1 MYMSGLRED
10 SDSVLM
16 DLAYIN
22 GWDIDFT
29 HDIQP
34 GDNYS
39 LIYEE
44 IIVNG
49 EKVVDGDILISEFN
63 NKEKYVAVR
72 FNIDRDNAEYFNPDG
87 ENVKRHFT
95 FARRN
100 KLHKFKYN

>member
-1 MYMSGLRED
+1 MYMSGLREEIP
-10 SDSVLM
+10 DSVLM

-63 NKEKYVAVR
+63 NKEKKFVAVR
-72 FNIDRDNAEYFNPDG
+72 FNIDRDNAEYFNQDG
-87 ENVKRHFT
+87 ENVKKAFLRSPV
-95 FARRN
+95 
-100 KLHKFKYN
+100 K